1 MQAENASLVRIIGRA
16 MCQARQDGLDQLGQI
31 ERAVRSVLLVEP
43 DLSDRAARRMVETL
57 RAD

>member
-1 MQAENASLVRIIGRA
+1 MPVENTSLVRIIGRA
-16 MCQARQDGLDQLGQI
+16 MHQARQDGLDQLGQV
-31 ERAVRSVLLVEP
+31 ERAVRSVLNVEP